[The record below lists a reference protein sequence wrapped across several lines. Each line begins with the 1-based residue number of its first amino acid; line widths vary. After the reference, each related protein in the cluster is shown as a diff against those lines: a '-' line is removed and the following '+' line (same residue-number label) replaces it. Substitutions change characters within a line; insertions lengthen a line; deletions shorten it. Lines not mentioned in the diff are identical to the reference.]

1 LKRVLIVDDDIL
13 TRELLEMSL
22 ARDEQYTIA
31 SAHDLQSA
39 RTALQEQPFDLVL
52 LDLNLPDGNG
62 FDMINHIRK
71 VLKQDTPVIILTANH
86 QEITVLRGFQMGAED
101 YINKPFS
108 LREVHLRIEKVLKNR

>member
-1 LKRVLIVDDDIL
+1 VKRVLIVDDDIL

-22 ARDEQYTIA
+22 AREELYTIA
-31 SAHDLQSA
+31 SASDLQSA
-39 RTALQEQPFDLVL
+39 RTALQQQDFDLVL

>member
-1 LKRVLIVDDDIL
+1 MKRVLIVDDDIL

>member
-1 LKRVLIVDDDIL
+1 ML

-22 ARDEQYTIA
+22 ARDEEYIIA
-31 SAHDLQSA
+31 SANDLQSA
-39 RTALQEQPFDLVL
+39 RAVLQQQIFDLVL

-62 FDMINHIRK
+62 FDMINYIRK
-71 VLKQDTPVIILTANH
+71 VLRQQTPVIILTANH

-108 LREVHLRIEKVLKNR
+108 LREVQLRIDKVLKPR

>member
-1 LKRVLIVDDDIL
+1 MKRVLIVDDDML

-22 ARDEQYTIA
+22 ARDEEYIIA
-31 SAHDLQSA
+31 SANDLQSA
-39 RTALQEQPFDLVL
+39 RAVLQQQNFDLVL

-62 FDMINHIRK
+62 FDMINYIRK
-71 VLKQDTPVIILTANH
+71 VLKQQTPVIILTANH

-108 LREVHLRIEKVLKNR
+108 LREVQLRIDKVLKPR

>member
-1 LKRVLIVDDDIL
+1 MKRVLIVDDDML

-22 ARDEQYTIA
+22 ARDEEYIIA
-31 SAHDLQSA
+31 SANDLQSA
-39 RTALQEQPFDLVL
+39 RVVLQQQIFDLVL

-62 FDMINHIRK
+62 FDMINYIRK
-71 VLKQDTPVIILTANH
+71 VLRQQTPVIILTANH

-108 LREVHLRIEKVLKNR
+108 LREVQLRIDKVLKPR